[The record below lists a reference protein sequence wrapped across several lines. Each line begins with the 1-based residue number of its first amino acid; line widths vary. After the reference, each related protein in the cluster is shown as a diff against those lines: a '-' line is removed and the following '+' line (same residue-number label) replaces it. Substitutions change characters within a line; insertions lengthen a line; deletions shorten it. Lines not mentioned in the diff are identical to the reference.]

1 MSTYYTIIFFHLQ
14 YESDDVIA
22 SATPILFKS
31 TQMYTNVNSIDG
43 CALIQAKLAL
53 LASSSARLN
62 G

>member
-1 MSTYYTIIFFHLQ
+1 MLSL
-14 YESDDVIA
+14 
-22 SATPILFKS
+22 PLRLFYLSLHKCIP
-31 TQMYTNVNSIDG
+31 NVNSIDG